1 MEVAMRTITRWL
13 GVLLAAGLALG
24 TSVVGAA
31 GREPAPAVEPLPQ
44 GAFDL
49 RPKFRMGQDR
59 RVLLKLESHETSPDL
74 LAETEDGDAQAP
86 KRSPKANKPGTAAES
101 EMNTWQEFVLVFK
114 PVKVGEE
121 VSEVD
126 VVFESIKS
134 KVEGPGVDD
143 TFDSSKP
150 APKQTKPSPQSP
162 KSSDPL
168 QQLEA
173 LAKPPSLEELM
184 RPLVGDKLTLTI
196 DRDGT
201 ITDVRGGQKLVRAL
215 NPMAPNALAQ
225 MGGDAPIRDLFKSMV
240 GTPGKPH
247 ARPGETWSSATNLDV
262 FPIGNAS
269 LRTDYKLTGV
279 RGDNGSI
286 VFKGGLKPREDAS
299 PGGGGL
305 TISKAEY
312 SGTTDWDQA
321 DGFARGMNAKQEL
334 NAELAIGQS
343 NVKIRQKQTVSMD
356 RLADAAA
363 APKAPKPR
371 E

>member
-1 MEVAMRTITRWL
+1 MKMVARRL
-13 GVLLAAGLALG
+13 GVAVVAGLALG
-24 TSVVGAA
+24 FGTVCAA
-31 GREPAPAVEPLPQ
+31 ALEPAPAVEPLPQ

-59 RVLLKLESHETSPDL
+59 RVRLKLESHEISPDL
-74 LAETEDGDAQAP
+74 LAETEEGDAPAP
-86 KRSPKANKPGTAAES
+86 KKSPKTNKPGAAAES
-101 EMNTWQEFVLVFK
+101 EMNTWQEFVLVFR
-114 PVKVGEE
+114 PVRVSAEG
-121 VSEVD
+121 SEVE

-150 APKQTKPSPQSP
+150 APKVTKPSQQAP
-162 KSSDPL
+162 KPSDPL

-173 LAKPPSLEELM
+173 LTKPPSLEELM
-184 RPLVGDKLTLTI
+184 RPLVGDTLTLTI
-196 DRDGT
+196 DRDGN

-215 NPMAPNALAQ
+215 NPMAPSAMTQ

-247 ARPGETWSSATNLDV
+247 AKPGETWSSATNLDV

-269 LRTDYKLTGV
+269 LRTDYTLAGV
-279 RGDNGSI
+279 RGDTGSI

-312 SGTTDWDQA
+312 AGTTDWDQA

-343 NVKIRQKQTVSMD
+343 NVKIRQKQTVSME
-356 RLADAAA
+356 RLGDAAGG
-363 APKAPKPR
+363 PKRR